1 MAREDPQP
9 VDPRALTGREI
20 RALAHPLRLRILE
33 SLREEPATASLLA
46 RELNESTGATSYH
59 LRELARH
66 GFIEE
71 DPGRGRG
78 RERWWRRRERMLLV
92 QPSGEEASD
101 PESQAAFARL
111 QSIFVERDAA
121 ALERFVRLDPSVR
134 WKQAAMIGNW
144 TVHATPGEVE
154 QLTEKVVALVDE
166 LRRAAREAPP
176 DAQRVH
182 VSFRALPQDRSP
194 SVEP

>member
-1 MAREDPQP
+1 VPGEDVQP

-20 RALAHPLRLRILE
+20 RALAHPLRLRLLE
-33 SLREEPATASLLA
+33 SLREEPATASILA

-71 DPGRGRG
+71 DPARGRG

-92 QPSGEEASD
+92 QPKAGEEADADSK
-101 PESQAAFARL
+101 AAFARL

-121 ALERFVRLDPSVR
+121 ALERFIRLDPATR
-134 WKQAAMIGNW
+134 WRQAAMIGNW
-144 TVHATPGEVE
+144 TVHATPDEVE
-154 QLTEKVVALVDE
+154 ALTEKVVALIDE
-166 LRRAAREAPP
+166 LRRAARDAPP

-182 VSFRALPQDRSP
+182 VGFRALPQED
-194 SVEP
+194 